1 MKFTKTKYEDNEK
14 LLFRIALGIL
24 IGSVILFGFTILI
37 INRFEFLIDSIMVV
51 GSFGLIASA
60 GIIIASN
67 VRLIRFVIVIRKE
80 NTEVNVWKS
89 AISVVLWFLSLFI
102 YWLTF
107 LILVFQSF

>member
-1 MKFTKTKYEDNEK
+1 MKFTKMKYEDNEK

-89 AISVVLWFLSLFI
+89 AISVVLGFLSLFI